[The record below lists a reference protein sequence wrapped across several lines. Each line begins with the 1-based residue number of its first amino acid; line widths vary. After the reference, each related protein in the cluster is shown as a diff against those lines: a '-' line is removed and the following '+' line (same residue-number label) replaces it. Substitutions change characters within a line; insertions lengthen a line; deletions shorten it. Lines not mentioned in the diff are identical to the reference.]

1 MGIFFKLYALLEEDR
16 QLLDVKLALQ
26 LSTDAELI
34 TASYEEYATADEFWQ
49 RTTHELEKKEE
60 EGLKKS
66 NSCSDLRHSGKPKES
81 VHPYDKKPVEL
92 KILDLIHIHDWK
104 ALGLQLDVKLTD
116 LDEIEAYNKS
126 GKECTRQM
134 YSLWLRN
141 TREASYRDL
150 KKAFE
155 KLKYAEPLKQLNAA
169 AGLGRGTLMA
179 KVDIEAAYRLVP
191 VHPHDRPLLVME
203 WKGQVFADPMLP
215 FGLRSAPNI
224 FNAISDALE
233 WHLKS
238 RGIAHIFHYLDDFAI
253 LGPPNSNECTRS
265 LTMMRQANDL
275 ADDLSRNNLSSFLCK
290 VPALKGN
297 QLADDGLAPQTITS
311 PQSMLLSLGL
321 PPPREESTLP
331 VLKRVL
337 DGIRRIH
344 TALGARI
351 SEPDGLAFWAIATSA
366 FFSFF
371 RLGEL
376 LIGSEAEYS
385 SASHLSW
392 GDVALDSRADA
403 RYLGKNPLKEVKV
416 RSIWS
421 GSRCSLGPHRGDS
434 PGCFFIDGEK
444 KPITKPRFIAQFRG
458 YMKAAGLP
466 SNQFAGHSF
475 CIGAAT
481 TAAKAVWGWSRH
493 ARWIGA
499 YLVFGQGWHA
509 HGWAVPSATPPNG
522 RGMAD
527 THQSPGFTK
536 LEQ

>member
-34 TASYEEYATADEFWQ
+34 TASYEEYATA
-49 RTTHELEKKEE
+49 
-60 EGLKKS
+60 S

-265 LTMMRQANDL
+265 LTMMRQ
-275 ADDLSRNNLSSFLCK
+275 
-290 VPALKGN
+290 
-297 QLADDGLAPQTITS
+297 LADDGLAPQTITS
-311 PQSMLLSLGL
+311 PQSMLLSQGL

-481 TAAKAVWGWSRH
+481 TAAKAGMEDSM
-493 ARWIGA
+493 IQT
-499 YLVFGQGWHA
+499 L
-509 HGWAVPSATPPNG
+509 G
-522 RGMAD
+522 RA
-527 THQSPGFTK
+527 
-536 LEQ
+536 